1 MAPELFTDNGV
12 FSFSSD
18 IWGLGCILYEMATGK
33 QAFPSNK
40 LQTLIN
46 EVNTLTPARVPTFSD
61 SFHDL
66 LYKLLEKDPI
76 KRISWEQL

>member
-40 LQTLIN
+40 L
-46 EVNTLTPARVPTFSD
+46 
-61 SFHDL
+61 
-66 LYKLLEKDPI
+66 
-76 KRISWEQL
+76 